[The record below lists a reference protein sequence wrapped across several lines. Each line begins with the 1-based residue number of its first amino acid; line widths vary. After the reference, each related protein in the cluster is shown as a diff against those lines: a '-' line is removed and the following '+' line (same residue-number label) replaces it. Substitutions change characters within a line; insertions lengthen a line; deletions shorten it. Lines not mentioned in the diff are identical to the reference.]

1 MGQRA
6 IWEPAVTL
14 ASKFPQP
21 PRRRASMITTAEIP
35 GGNGS
40 RYIQSKAQGLERKP
54 ISEENDRSD
63 YAGEGQASSLLP

>member
-1 MGQRA
+1 
-6 IWEPAVTL
+6 
-14 ASKFPQP
+14 
-21 PRRRASMITTAEIP
+21 MITPAEIP

-63 YAGEGQASSLLP
+63 YAGEGQTSSLLP